1 MNEPLY
7 EVGDWKSE
15 RAEASRTAL
24 RCSFSFRIRSGSKP
38 KPMKRTERTNSL
50 SCTKVEQLRELGFTD
65 ARSGSKGPISVRDS
79 CALVIS
85 RSWGCRTDR
94 AVSFLVRRQRF
105 CSNTSTTPGPY
116 FKPDHTEYTRSLH
129 RGTYQNLGQVGSPRL
144 SR

>member
-85 RSWGCRTDR
+85 RSWAAARIGRYLFWSGVKDSVRIHRPRPDPTSNLIIPNTLGASTEVRTK
-94 AVSFLVRRQRF
+94 
-105 CSNTSTTPGPY
+105 T
-116 FKPDHTEYTRSLH
+116 
-129 RGTYQNLGQVGSPRL
+129 
-144 SR
+144 